1 MSLRIQVVDDSS
13 TIQKVIKI
21 AFTPFHLD
29 VVTSGSYIEAL
40 TEIQN
45 RQPDLLIIDAN
56 ISGGKTLSDIQRLQS
71 EAGGIPV
78 LLLRGSY
85 DGIDEES
92 FESAGF
98 HNILRKP
105 FESSD
110 IVREA
115 GKLVPIPQAS
125 APSPS
130 QTQPPPPP
138 PPLSSKVS
146 PTAPPKPRSEPTNS
160 GVFMDLSDTSGHT
173 VPLPPPVREASGIMD
188 PPELPEYKRQHFT
201 SDEPSRSTVPPK
213 SFSAEDIGE
222 TLIAKTPPP
231 PPDFSLNLA
240 DQESDFTQDIQAPHL
255 KGKKAFQNPMEPK
268 IPRNEPPPMGKEPSV
283 LDDFKGDVADI
294 RLEIARQMR
303 EHLPQL
309 VRESVESYCAIH
321 FPKLVREIVTAEL
334 RRLADEKA
342 RHLIDN

>member
-56 ISGGKTLSDIQRLQS
+56 ISGGKTLSDIQRLQN
-71 EAGGIPV
+71 EAGGAPV

-92 FESAGF
+92 LEAAGF

-115 GKLVPIPQAS
+115 AKLVPIPQGAS
-125 APSPS
+125 QPAAQM
-130 QTQPPPPP
+130 QTPPPPP
-138 PPLSSKVS
+138 SVDSRVSNTRPPVM
-146 PTAPPKPRSEPTNS
+146 RSEPTNS
-160 GVFMDLSDTSGHT
+160 GVFMDLSDTTGHS

-188 PPELPEYKRQHFT
+188 PPGLPEYKRQQFS
-201 SDEPSRSTVPPK
+201 SDEPSRSSEPPK
-213 SFSAEDIGE
+213 SFAAEEIGE
-222 TLIAKTPPP
+222 TLIAQTPPP
-231 PPDFSLNLA
+231 PPDFSISLA
-240 DQESDFTQDIQAPHL
+240 DQENDFTQDIQAPHL
-255 KGKKAFQNPMEPK
+255 KGKKAFQTPMEPK
-268 IPRNEPPPMGKEPSV
+268 VPRNEPTPPQRESSV
-283 LDDFKGDVADI
+283 LEDFKGDVADI